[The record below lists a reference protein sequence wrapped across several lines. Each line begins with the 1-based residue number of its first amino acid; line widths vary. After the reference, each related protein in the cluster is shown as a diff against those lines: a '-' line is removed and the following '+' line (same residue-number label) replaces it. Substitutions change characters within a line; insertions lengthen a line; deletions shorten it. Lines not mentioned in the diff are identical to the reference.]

1 MVLSYMVLSYM
12 VLNLFKESAK
22 MSLEL
27 VGLLLELLLEL
38 LLLLLYAFY
47 HVLIWGREAPP
58 YNPFEGSHTG
68 ARGCRPRA
76 LLAQAAFRLALR
88 SDCVRTDKKLCVG
101 PLVRTFAR
109 SWRVFSLDLARPASI
124 LLARA
129 ASRTLPGSF
138 FRRFSQLLVARGEH
152 RPTSTKH
159 WQEWYETHIR
169 ASAHRAENAKIS
181 IHERFR
187 PRAAQ
192 RTPSTGVRGA
202 F

>member
-1 MVLSYMVLSYM
+1 MD
-12 VLNLFKESAK
+12 
-22 MSLEL
+22 
-27 VGLLLELLLEL
+27 LLLELLPELLLVLLLL
-38 LLLLLYAFY
+38 LLLLLYVSIRRFSY
-47 HVLIWGREAPP
+47 WGAGALTACAP
-58 YNPFEGSHTG
+58 
-68 ARGCRPRA
+68 RW
-76 LLAQAAFRLALR
+76 AAFRPALR
-88 SDCVRTDKKLCVG
+88 SDCVRTDKKLCAG
-101 PLVRTFAR
+101 PLARTFAR